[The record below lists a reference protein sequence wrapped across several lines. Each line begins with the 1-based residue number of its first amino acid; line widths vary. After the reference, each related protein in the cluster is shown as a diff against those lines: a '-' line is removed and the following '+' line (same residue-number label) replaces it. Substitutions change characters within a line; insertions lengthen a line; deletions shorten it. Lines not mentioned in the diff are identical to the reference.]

1 MGIDIGCCEGCDYN
15 DDAFHSL
22 CTVCIRSN
30 HDDGED
36 DYYEPAKEESKMSLI
51 SILGTGYSVRIAN
64 EEECHRLKDFDGF
77 CDTSTKEIYVT
88 DYSRRSDELASVR
101 CGNIRAVIE
110 RVLLHEIIH
119 AFLFESGMDANS
131 NPSPESWGTNE
142 EMVDWFALQFFKI
155 AAAFKDAIAFLSDDI
170 DKCVKAGESK

>member
-1 MGIDIGCCEGCDYN
+1 MAI
-15 DDAFHSL
+15 
-22 CTVCIRSN
+22 
-30 HDDGED
+30 
-36 DYYEPAKEESKMSLI
+36 I
-51 SILGTGYSVRIAN
+51 SVLNTSYSVCIAN
-64 EEECHRLKDFDGF
+64 EEECPRLKEFDGF

-131 NPSPESWGTNE
+131 NPSPEAWATNE
-142 EMVDWFALQFFKI
+142 EMVDWFSLQFFKI
-155 AAAFKDAIAFLSDDI
+155 AAAFADAKRYLDDEI
-170 DKCVKAGESK
+170 NKCVKEGNSC